1 MTLSSFLSPRHTT
14 RGPFPASQAWVW
26 LLDLHWLKRWKWVCH
41 WVQAL
46 KSRDWFAILFSRS
59 KVTLVHPP
67 PIPWSDNL
75 TEEIPGADLRHMAGI
90 AVPIYKT
97 GTITTSY
104 DRREVGRRLH
114 HLPRSLC
121 YSGVEPRSSHYQWEI
136 SSPRWPHPV
145 CPGRHVGRVKGTEA
159 LSLDWPRSNTNFGV
173 FQGVSVGNNNSL
185 SYKFMGRVI

>member
-75 TEEIPGADLRHMAGI
+75 TEEIPGADLRQAYGRNCCSHLQNRNNYYLIWQEGSGKEATSSAQVTLLFRGRTKI
-90 AVPIYKT
+90 FPLPVGDLITKVAPPGLSRKT
-97 GTITTSY
+97 CG
-104 DRREVGRRLH
+104 
-114 HLPRSLC
+114 
-121 YSGVEPRSSHYQWEI
+121 
-136 SSPRWPHPV
+136 
-145 CPGRHVGRVKGTEA
+145 
-159 LSLDWPRSNTNFGV
+159 
-173 FQGVSVGNNNSL
+173 
-185 SYKFMGRVI
+185 